1 MTDIDIGGAEDF
13 AAFAEDLREAADRLD
28 DAVDEGVQ
36 ETAKQIELTAKQNAP
51 VDTGTLR
58 NSIGYNRIEPGVF
71 EVGAGV
77 DYAADVEFGT
87 APHVITPTDADA
99 LAFEGQDGELIFR
112 QSVDHPGTPAQPF
125 LRPAL
130 QEHQSDLAAN
140 IEAEIEA
147 LFTEV
152 FG

>member
-1 MTDIDIGGAEDF
+1 MTNIDIDGAEDF
-13 AAFAEDLREAADRLD
+13 AAFADDLREAADRLD
-28 DAVDEGVQ
+28 EAVDAGTKTTV
-36 ETAKQIELTAKQNAP
+36 KQIERTAKQNAAN
-51 VDTGTLR
+51 DTGNLEK
-58 NSIGYNRIEPGVF
+58 RIRFVKLAVAEYI
-71 EVGAGV
+71 VGTDV
-77 DYAADVEFGT
+77 DYADDVEFGT

-130 QEHQSDLAAN
+130 QEHRSDLVAN
-140 IEAEIEA
+140 IEAEIET
-147 LFTEV
+147 LFAEV